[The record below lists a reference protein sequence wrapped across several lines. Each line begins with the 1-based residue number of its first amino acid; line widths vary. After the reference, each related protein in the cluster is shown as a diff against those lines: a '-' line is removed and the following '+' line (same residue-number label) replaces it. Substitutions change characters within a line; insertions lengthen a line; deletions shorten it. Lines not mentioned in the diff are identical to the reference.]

1 MEALEKDFQDPVD
14 SEEVLQEDEA
24 DDNSLTDLSD
34 EVSTDDDLINE
45 KSEAQEVVDK
55 VLSEDD
61 DTVEQQEIIEFLLS
75 ELDEEDL
82 DLISELDEEEDWDIT
97 LDSIFEKKK
106 SKAERKKAAK
116 KKAKWLK
123 TGAGKKSLKKA
134 AKRQKKIA
142 SGAIKVD
149 KSRSKAMKKASKLY
163 NSIDVDF
170 GLDLSED
177 DQEDA
182 DIMLDELDEED
193 LDTIIALE
201 DDDNWEATLDSI
213 FEKKKSKADRKK
225 AAKKKA
231 KWLKTGAGKKSL
243 KKQAKRQKKIAS
255 GSIKVDKSRSK
266 AMKKASKL
274 YNSYDPSVDVTALVG
289 DSELSEEFKTKAS
302 TIFEAAVNR
311 EIEFR
316 TEHLNETFEEVL
328 VECTEEVI
336 DNLTEKVDSYLDY
349 VVEEWMQENEIAIES
364 GIRSELTED
373 FIVGLKTLFTEHY
386 VDIPDDKVDVLGEL
400 SNEVKELEEKLNT
413 QINENIELKKEASLT
428 KRDELI
434 RDITTDL
441 VETEVEKLKELSEGI
456 EYDGDDQEFIS
467 KLETLRESYF
477 PKGKIESPVTDEP
490 VILNEEK
497 VLNGSMS
504 AYTNALSRTNQSSRV

>member
-163 NSIDVDF
+163 NS
-170 GLDLSED
+170 
-177 DQEDA
+177 
-182 DIMLDELDEED
+182 
-193 LDTIIALE
+193 
-201 DDDNWEATLDSI
+201 
-213 FEKKKSKADRKK
+213 
-225 AAKKKA
+225 
-231 KWLKTGAGKKSL
+231 
-243 KKQAKRQKKIAS
+243 
-255 GSIKVDKSRSK
+255 
-266 AMKKASKL
+266 
-274 YNSYDPSVDVTALVG
+274 YDPSVDVTALVG

-400 SNEVKELEEKLNT
+400 ASKVEELEEKLNT
-413 QINENIELKKEASLT
+413 QINENIELKKEVSST
-428 KRDELI
+428 KRDELVRGI
-434 RDITTDL
+434 SADL

-456 EYDGDDQEFIS
+456 EYNGDDEEFTS
-467 KLETLRESYF
+467 KLETLCESYF
-477 PKGKIESPVTDEP
+477 PKGKVDSPVTDEP

-497 VLNGSMS
+497 DLNKSMS
-504 AYTNALSRTNQSSRV
+504 AYTNAISRTNQSSRV

>member
-34 EVSTDDDLINE
+34 EVSTDDLINE

-142 SGAIKVD
+142 SGAIKID
-149 KSRSKAMKKASKLY
+149 KSRSKAMKKTAKLY
-163 NSIDVDF
+163 N
-170 GLDLSED
+170 
-177 DQEDA
+177 
-182 DIMLDELDEED
+182 
-193 LDTIIALE
+193 T
-201 DDDNWEATLDSI
+201 
-213 FEKKKSKADRKK
+213 
-225 AAKKKA
+225 
-231 KWLKTGAGKKSL
+231 
-243 KKQAKRQKKIAS
+243 
-255 GSIKVDKSRSK
+255 
-266 AMKKASKL
+266 
-274 YNSYDPSVDVTALVG
+274 YDPSADVTALIG

-302 TIFEAAVNR
+302 TIFEAAVTR
-311 EIEFR
+311 EVESR
-316 TEHLNETFEEVL
+316 TKQFDENLNDVL
-328 VECTEEVI
+328 VGCTEEVM
-336 DNLTEKVDSYLDY
+336 DGLTEKVDSYLDY
-349 VVEEWMQENEIAIES
+349 VVEEWMQENEVAIES
-364 GIRSELTED
+364 GIRAELTED

-386 VDIPDDKVDVLGEL
+386 VDIPDTKVDVLSEL
-400 SNEVKELEEKLNT
+400 ATKVEELEEKLNT
-413 QINENIELKKEASLT
+413 QINENIELKKEVSST

-434 RDITTDL
+434 RDISTDL

-456 EYDGDDQEFIS
+456 EYEGDDEEFTS
-467 KLETLRESYF
+467 KLQTLCESYF
-477 PKGKIESPVTDEP
+477 PKGKVSSPVTDEP
-490 VILNEEK
+490 VTYEDEDLSA
-497 VLNGSMS
+497 SMS
-504 AYTNALSRTNQSSRV
+504 AYSNAISRTNQSSRV